1 MNRIITVAIMGA
13 AILAVGCSEQ
23 GNVPKKVQED
33 SQKPRTVVVNEGMSE
48 EEEEKLNQRLAAL
61 EDEANDQPAEQT
73 TQETRSAEDSARAA
87 AQAYYAAAATGNYGH
102 TYNELS
108 SYSQSQYTEDEW
120 VAANTA
126 LGSDEASYSVD
137 SVSMV
142 DDTVADVT
150 LTVTLP
156 DGSSSGRTTRFILE
170 SGGWKHDLTQAE
182 YDLFAGATAT
192 TSASATSSASATTDA
207 GANTKHV
214 TIIISSTK
222 PADISI
228 YDDRFNWAVNE
239 EIIGSKTYER
249 DIPAN
254 SGLSV
259 SAITDAY
266 NARTTI
272 QVYEDGS
279 LVAQDSDSHG
289 YALVTY

>member
-1 MNRIITVAIMGA
+1 MLVAT
-13 AILAVGCSEQ
+13 ILVVGCSEQ
-23 GNVPKKVQED
+23 SSAPKKVQGD
-33 SQKPRTVVVNEGMSE
+33 SQKPKTVIVNEGMSE

-73 TQETRSAEDSARAA
+73 TQETKSAEDSARAA
-87 AQAYYAAAATGNYGH
+87 AQAYYAAAASGSYSY

-108 SYSQSQYTEDEW
+108 SYSRSQFTEDEW

-126 LGSDEASYSVD
+126 LGSDAARYSVD

-142 DDTVADVT
+142 DDTVADVS
-150 LTVTLP
+150 LTITLP
-156 DGSSSGRTTRFILE
+156 DGSSSGRTTRFVLE
-170 SGGWKHDLTQAE
+170 NGGWKHDLTQAE

-192 TSASATSSASATTDA
+192 ATASATASAPESA
-207 GANTKHV
+207 NANTKHV
-214 TIIISSTK
+214 EIVISSNK
-222 PADISI
+222 PADVSI
-228 YDDRFNWAVNE
+228 YDDSFNWAVNE

-249 DIPAN
+249 DIPQN

>member
-1 MNRIITVAIMGA
+1 MNRIMTAAMLVAT
-13 AILAVGCSEQ
+13 ILVVGCSEQ
-23 GNVPKKVQED
+23 SSAPKKVQGD
-33 SQKPRTVVVNEGMSE
+33 SQKPKTVIVNEGMSE

-61 EDEANDQPAEQT
+61 EHEANDQPAEQT
-73 TQETRSAEDSARAA
+73 TQETKSAEDSARAA
-87 AQAYYAAAATGNYGH
+87 AQAYYAAAASGSYSY

-108 SYSQSQYTEDEW
+108 SYSRSQFTEDEW

-126 LGSDEASYSVD
+126 LGSDAARYSVD

-142 DDTVADVT
+142 DDTVADVS
-150 LTVTLP
+150 LTITLP
-156 DGSSSGRTTRFILE
+156 DGSSSGRTTRFVLE
-170 SGGWKHDLTQAE
+170 NGGWKHDLTQAE

-192 TSASATSSASATTDA
+192 ATASATASAPESA
-207 GANTKHV
+207 NANTKHV
-214 TIIISSTK
+214 EIVISSNK
-222 PADISI
+222 PADVSI
-228 YDDRFNWAVNE
+228 YDDSFNWAVNE

-249 DIPAN
+249 DIPQN

>member
-1 MNRIITVAIMGA
+1 MNRIMTVATLVA
-13 AILAVGCSEQ
+13 TILVVGCSEQ
-23 GNVPKKVQED
+23 SNAPKKVKGDGQR
-33 SQKPRTVVVNEGMSE
+33 PRTVIVNEGMSE
-48 EEEEKLNQRLAAL
+48 EEEEKLNQRLADL

-73 TQETRSAEDSARAA
+73 TTQETKSAEDSARAA
-87 AQAYYAAAATGNYGH
+87 AQAYYAAAASGSYSY

-108 SYSQSQYTEDEW
+108 SYSQSQFTEDEW

-126 LGSDEASYSVD
+126 LGSDAASYSVD

-142 DDTVADVT
+142 DDTVADVG
-150 LTVTLP
+150 LTITLP

-170 SGGWKHDLTQAE
+170 NGGWKHDLTQEE

-192 TSASATSSASATTDA
+192 AAPASATASASA
-207 GANTKHV
+207 GADGNTKHV
-214 TIIISSTK
+214 TIIISSSK

-228 YDDRFNWAVNE
+228 YDDSFNWAVNE
-239 EIIGSKTYER
+239 EIIGRETYER

-289 YALVTY
+289 YAVVTY

>member
-1 MNRIITVAIMGA
+1 MNRIMTAAMLVAT
-13 AILAVGCSEQ
+13 ILVVGCSEQ
-23 GNVPKKVQED
+23 SSAPKKVQGD
-33 SQKPRTVVVNEGMSE
+33 SQKPKTVIVNEGMSE

-73 TQETRSAEDSARAA
+73 TQETKSAEDSARAA
-87 AQAYYAAAATGNYGH
+87 AQAYYAAAASGSYSY

-108 SYSQSQYTEDEW
+108 SYSRSQFTEDEW

-126 LGSDEASYSVD
+126 LGSDAARYSVD

-142 DDTVADVT
+142 DDTVADVS
-150 LTVTLP
+150 LTITLP
-156 DGSSSGRTTRFILE
+156 DGSSSGRTTRFVLE
-170 SGGWKHDLTQAE
+170 NGGWKHDLTQAE

-192 TSASATSSASATTDA
+192 ATASATASAPESA
-207 GANTKHV
+207 NANTKHV
-214 TIIISSTK
+214 EIVISSNK
-222 PADISI
+222 PADVSI
-228 YDDRFNWAVNE
+228 YDDSFNWAVNE

-249 DIPAN
+249 DIPQN

>member
-1 MNRIITVAIMGA
+1 MNRIMTVAIMA
-13 AILAVGCSEQ
+13 AVILAVGCSEQ
-23 GNVPKKVQED
+23 SNAPKKVQGD
-33 SQKPRTVVVNEGMSE
+33 SQKPKTVIVNEGMSE

-73 TQETRSAEDSARAA
+73 TQETKSAEDSARAA
-87 AQAYYAAAATGNYGH
+87 AQAYYAAAASGSYSY

-108 SYSQSQYTEDEW
+108 SYSRSQFTEDEW

-126 LGSDEASYSVD
+126 LGSDAARYSVD

-142 DDTVADVT
+142 DDTVADVS
-150 LTVTLP
+150 LTITLP
-156 DGSSSGRTTRFILE
+156 DGSSSGRTTRFVLE
-170 SGGWKHDLTQAE
+170 NGGWKHDLTQAE

-192 TSASATSSASATTDA
+192 ATASATASAPESA
-207 GANTKHV
+207 NANTKHV
-214 TIIISSTK
+214 EIVISSNK
-222 PADISI
+222 PADVSI
-228 YDDRFNWAVNE
+228 YDDSFNWAVNE

-249 DIPAN
+249 DIPQN

-279 LVAQDSDSHG
+279 LVAQDSDAHG

>member
-1 MNRIITVAIMGA
+1 MLVAT
-13 AILAVGCSEQ
+13 ILVVGCSEQ
-23 GNVPKKVQED
+23 SSAPKKVQGD
-33 SQKPRTVVVNEGMSE
+33 SQKPKTVIVNEGMSE

-73 TQETRSAEDSARAA
+73 TQETKSAEDSARAA
-87 AQAYYAAAATGNYGH
+87 AQAYYAAAASGSYSY

-108 SYSQSQYTEDEW
+108 SYSRSQFTEDEW

-126 LGSDEASYSVD
+126 LGSDAARYSVD

-142 DDTVADVT
+142 DDTVADVS
-150 LTVTLP
+150 LTITLP
-156 DGSSSGRTTRFILE
+156 DGSSSGRTTRFVLE
-170 SGGWKHDLTQAE
+170 NGGWKHDLTQAE

-192 TSASATSSASATTDA
+192 ATASATASAPESA
-207 GANTKHV
+207 NANTKHV
-214 TIIISSTK
+214 EIVISSNK
-222 PADISI
+222 PADVSI
-228 YDDRFNWAVNE
+228 YDDSFNWAVNE

-249 DIPAN
+249 DIPQN

-279 LVAQDSDSHG
+279 LVAQDSDAHG

>member
-1 MNRIITVAIMGA
+1 MLVAT
-13 AILAVGCSEQ
+13 ILVVGCSEQ
-23 GNVPKKVQED
+23 SSTPKKVQGD
-33 SQKPRTVVVNEGMSE
+33 SQKPKTVIVNEGMSE

-73 TQETRSAEDSARAA
+73 TQETKSAEDSARAA
-87 AQAYYAAAATGNYGH
+87 AQAYYAAAASGSYSY

-108 SYSQSQYTEDEW
+108 SYSRSQFTEDEW

-126 LGSDEASYSVD
+126 LGSDAARYSVD

-142 DDTVADVT
+142 DDTVADVS
-150 LTVTLP
+150 LTITLP
-156 DGSSSGRTTRFILE
+156 DGSSSGRTTRFVLE
-170 SGGWKHDLTQAE
+170 NGGWKHDLTQAE

-192 TSASATSSASATTDA
+192 ATASATASAPESA
-207 GANTKHV
+207 NANTKHV
-214 TIIISSTK
+214 EIVISSNK
-222 PADISI
+222 PADVSI
-228 YDDRFNWAVNE
+228 YDDSFNWAVNE

-249 DIPAN
+249 DIPQN

-279 LVAQDSDSHG
+279 LVAQDSDAHG